1 MGEEMLRLKY
11 PQERRPTVVYTDPTG
26 SVNVT
31 VNHTANPVRPT
42 DVPAVHS
49 AVESVFK
56 NLYPSA
62 RWYGSRLFRIGG
74 KPFFMLDLR
83 TPAIDTEVRNL
94 IIGTSFEGRL
104 LLFTFNTIRELETTW
119 IPVGIKILHSIRIS
133 E

>member
-1 MGEEMLRLKY
+1 LAE
-11 PQERRPTVVYTDPTG
+11 
-26 SVNVT
+26 
-31 VNHTANPVRPT
+31 
-42 DVPAVHS
+42 
-49 AVESVFK
+49 
-56 NLYPSA
+56 
-62 RWYGSRLFRIGG
+62 

-119 IPVGIKILHSIRIS
+119 IPVGAKILHSIRIS